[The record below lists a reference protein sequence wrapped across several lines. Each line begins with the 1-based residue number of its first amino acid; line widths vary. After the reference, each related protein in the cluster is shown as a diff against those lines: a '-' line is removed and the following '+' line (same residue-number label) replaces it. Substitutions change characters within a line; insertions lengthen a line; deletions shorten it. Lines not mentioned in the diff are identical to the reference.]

1 MRVKLLEHMGDD
13 LSVVNAARVSFS
25 KQHDEFTGADAR
37 LIRYLAENKHW
48 EPFAHPQVSFRIKA
62 PIFVARQLQKHR
74 VGFAWNEIS
83 RRYVDDKPEFYEP
96 DYWRRRA
103 DDIKQGS
110 SDDKVSL
117 DPIYERET
125 DLGCTSLPG
134 ELYVSAIET
143 YDALIELGVCPE
155 QARMVL
161 PQAMYTEWVWTGSL
175 LGWSRVYNLRAD
187 SHAQRETRTIAHMI
201 GSHMLNLYPF
211 SWRALTIEAEIN
223 SL

>member
-1 MRVKLLEHMGDD
+1 MRVKLLDHMGDD
-13 LSVVNAARVSFS
+13 LSVVNAARVSF
-25 KQHDEFTGADAR
+25 KRHHDEFTGADAK

-83 RRYVDDKPEFYEP
+83 RRYVDDEPEFYEP
-96 DYWRRRA
+96 ISWRLRSE
-103 DDIKQGS
+103 DIKQGS
-110 SDDKVSL
+110 LDDAVSL
-117 DPIYERET
+117 DPILERET
-125 DLGCTSLPG
+125 DTGCTSLPN
-134 ELYVSAIET
+134 ELYVSALET
-143 YDALIELGVCPE
+143 YRALLELDVCPE

-187 SHAQRETRTIAHMI
+187 KHAQLETQQIAQMI

-211 SWRALTIEAEIN
+211 SWRALTI
-223 SL
+223 

>member
-1 MRVKLLEHMGDD
+1 MKVKLLEHMGDD
-13 LSVVNAARVSFS
+13 LSVVNAARVSLGRW
-25 KQHDEFTGADAR
+25 HDEFTGADAR
-37 LIRYLAENKHW
+37 LIRYLAEHKHW

-83 RRYVDDKPEFYEP
+83 RRYVDEEPEFYEP
-96 DYWRRRA
+96 DCWRRRA

-110 SDDKVSL
+110 SSDKVDL
-117 DPIYERET
+117 DPILERET
-125 DLGCTSLPG
+125 DAGCTSLPN
-134 ELYVSAIET
+134 ELYVSALET
-143 YDALIELGVCPE
+143 YRALIELDVCPE

-187 SHAQRETRTIAHMI
+187 KHAQLETQQIAQMI

-211 SWRALTIEAEIN
+211 SWRALTI
-223 SL
+223 